1 MKLSCIVEPTATP
14 ITLEE
19 AKSFCR
25 ILSDDEDATLGILI
39 GAATDYVQNATG
51 RQLCEA
57 TFQILSHGVSP
68 IILPKA
74 PLKELISVE
83 YLDGTGVWTALN
95 EPDYALAWDID
106 VGAISVTV
114 TSEVRIT
121 YKAGYT
127 TIPNALKAWM
137 LNRVSTLFENRE
149 GIVLGNLA
157 ELPKSVID
165 VVLDQYKV
173 RYL

>member
-25 ILSDDEDATLGILI
+25 ISSNDEDAALEILI
-39 GAATDYVQNATG
+39 GAATDYAQNATG

-57 TFQILSHGVSP
+57 TYEIVTTQSP
-68 IILPKA
+68 LILPKA
-74 PLKELISVE
+74 PLKEIVSVQVE
-83 YLDGTGVWTALN
+83 GIDLDYTLS
-95 EPDYALAWDID
+95 WDID
-106 VGAISVTV
+106 VGIIEFSSTEEVT
-114 TSEVRIT
+114 IT
-121 YKAGYT
+121 YKAGYST
-127 TIPNALKAWM
+127 VPSAIKAWM
-137 LNRVSTLFENRE
+137 MNRVSTLFENRE
-149 GIVLGNLA
+149 SIAFGTLA